1 MRLASVLRQPSL
13 TRLILLGCWL
23 QTCSTPSLGRRAT
36 PRKAALQAADAFG
49 SVVIAGTTG
58 TVIALLFDAVVAAGF
73 AGLGLAARNGA
84 SWAFI
89 VGMSIYGLDAL
100 LLAWATDW
108 LSVAFHGLALFFLFN
123 GFRASRQLAAAR
135 AAALIPPGIAPPLTP

>member
-1 MRLASVLRQPSL
+1 
-13 TRLILLGCWL
+13 
-23 QTCSTPSLGRRAT
+23 
-36 PRKAALQAADAFG
+36 
-49 SVVIAGTTG
+49 VVITGTTG

-73 AGLGLAARNGA
+73 AGLGLAARKAA

>member
-1 MRLASVLRQPSL
+1 LRLASVLRQPSL

-49 SVVIAGTTG
+49 SVVITGTTG

-73 AGLGLAARNGA
+73 AGLGLAARKAA

-108 LSVAFHGLALFFLFN
+108 LSVAFHGLALFF
-123 GFRASRQLAAAR
+123 SRHSPDSGSSTTQYFVWS
-135 AAALIPPGIAPPLTP
+135 GHIAPA